1 MRGPLDDLDGM
12 GGSFDLDGLK
22 KKHRRQDAA
31 SKPRN
36 TLAAIEREILEE
48 IASQSGRYGDRLEV
62 LLGDMATLRQTIE
75 PAIARWQQAGVSD
88 ADACQALNAGI
99 AQYNQLR
106 AQAQRVQHY
115 LIIHREAMG
124 FWNHDDVFRFYPIPA
139 ALTPL
144 PPTHSPGPPEHP

>member
-1 MRGPLDDLDGM
+1 MGESLDDFDGV

-31 SKPRN
+31 STPRN

-48 IASQSGRYGDRLEV
+48 IASQSGRYGDRLDA
-62 LLGDMATLRQTIE
+62 LLRDMTTRRQTIE
-75 PAIARWQQAGVSD
+75 PAIAQLQQTGVSD

-139 ALTPL
+139 AFTPL
-144 PPTHSPGPPEHP
+144 PLTHSPGPPEHP

>member
-1 MRGPLDDLDGM
+1 MGESLDDLAGV

-22 KKHRRQDAA
+22 RKYRRQDAA

-36 TLAAIEREILEE
+36 SLAAIEREILEE
-48 IASQSGRYGDRLEV
+48 IASQSGRYGDRLDA
-62 LLGDMATLRQTIE
+62 LLGEMAALRRIIE
-75 PAIARWQQAGVSD
+75 PAIAQLRQDRMNDG
-88 ADACQALNAGI
+88 DACQALNAGI
-99 AQYNQLR
+99 AQYSQLR

-124 FWNHDDVFRFYPIPA
+124 LWNHDDVFRLYPIPA

-144 PPTHSPGPPEHP
+144 PPTQIPGPPEHP

>member
-1 MRGPLDDLDGM
+1 MGESLDDFDGL

-31 SKPRN
+31 SKPSN
-36 TLAAIEREILEE
+36 TLAGIEREILEE
-48 IASQSGRYGDRLEV
+48 IASQSGRYGDRLDA
-62 LLGDMATLRQTIE
+62 LLGDMTTLRQTIE
-75 PAIARWQQAGVSD
+75 PAIAQLQQTGVSD

-124 FWNHDDVFRFYPIPA
+124 FWSHDDVFRFYPIPA
-139 ALTPL
+139 AFTPL
-144 PPTHSPGPPEHP
+144 PLSHSPGPPEHP

>member
-1 MRGPLDDLDGM
+1 MGESLDDLDGV

-31 SKPRN
+31 SKPSN
-36 TLAAIEREILEE
+36 TLAGIEREILEE
-48 IASQSGRYGDRLEV
+48 IASQSGRYGDRLDA
-62 LLGDMATLRQTIE
+62 LLRDLTTLRQTIE
-75 PAIARWQQAGVSD
+75 PAIGQLQQAGVSD

-106 AQAQRVQHY
+106 TQAQRVQHY

-139 ALTPL
+139 AFTPL
-144 PPTHSPGPPEHP
+144 PLTHSPGPPEHP

>member
-1 MRGPLDDLDGM
+1 MGESLDDLDGV
-12 GGSFDLDGLK
+12 GGSVDLDGLK

-48 IASQSGRYGDRLEV
+48 IASQSGRYGDRLDA
-62 LLGDMATLRQTIE
+62 LLGDMTTLRQTIE
-75 PAIARWQQAGVSD
+75 PAIAQLQQTGVSD

-124 FWNHDDVFRFYPIPA
+124 FWSHDDVFRFYPIPA
-139 ALTPL
+139 AFTPL
-144 PPTHSPGPPEHP
+144 PPTHSPAPPEHP